1 MTLTALVPVPM
12 ELQQRPDAVFA
23 PIAGQSVLARI
34 VRTLASVADVAL
46 GGVVVAVAEPLAP
59 SAAAALAG
67 IPAVRVVTAAAPGR
81 RRQCIAAGLQDI
93 GGGSVLLHDLAW
105 PLIAEDTLGR
115 VTAALRDGADAVL
128 PACAVTDS
136 IKDVD
141 NSGAVAA
148 TLDRSAL
155 RTVQYPRGFDV
166 AVLAR
171 LLDTAGA
178 DDFDELAAVLTSGA
192 AVTVVDGDT
201 TTSRFELPDDAGYLA
216 AVIASR

>member
-1 MTLTALVPVPM
+1 MTLTALVPVPA

-34 VRTLASVADVAL
+34 VHTLASVAD
-46 GGVVVAVAEPLAP
+46 VVVAVAEPLAP
-59 SAAAALAG
+59 KAAEALAG
-67 IPAVRVVTAAAPGR
+67 IPAVRVVTAASPGR
-81 RRQCIAAGLQDI
+81 RGQCIAAGLQDI
-93 GGGSVLLHDLAW
+93 GDGSVLLHDIAW
-105 PLIAEDTLGR
+105 PLISEDTLGR
-115 VTAALRDGADAVL
+115 VTAALRDGAGAVL

-141 NSGAVAA
+141 TSGAVAA

-155 RTVQYPRGFDV
+155 RTVQYPRGFDA

-171 LLDTAGA
+171 LLDTPGA
-178 DDFDELAAVLTSGA
+178 DDFDELGAVLTSGS

-201 TTSRFELPDDAGYLA
+201 TTSRFELPDDADYLA
-216 AVIASR
+216 AVIASG